1 MKWGSYFDNWVGNY
15 KECST
20 PVFMEHSFETGVVKI
35 TTFMSKKIESIQS
48 KVIEET
54 FKNKEFAQAV
64 SEAIGENLIKA
75 IRSIDDWNFS
85 YEIKN
90 LMSEILFSEE
100 FKEEIK
106 SYAEAYIKDNK
117 SEIKQLVKDKMAVTI
132 INGVTEAADKIG
144 SLLVDKIKDVS
155 KIY

>member
-1 MKWGSYFDNWVGNY
+1 
-15 KECST
+15 
-20 PVFMEHSFETGVVKI
+20 
-35 TTFMSKKIESIQS
+35 MSKKIDSIQS

-64 SEAIGENLIKA
+64 SEAIGDNLIKA
-75 IRSIDDWNFS
+75 IRGIDDWNFS

-100 FKEEIK
+100 FKTEIK

-117 SEIKQLVKDKMAVTI
+117 SEIKQLVKDKMSVTI